1 MTRSVR
7 QFINGKI
14 TPPTFRRKMQR
25 LREQYPEFV
34 RDTEPSFWATA
45 MCSSMKPL
53 SPFSR
58 SSGSDQE
65 EFRSDPEL
73 SCVIA
78 ADDAL

>member
-14 TPPTFRRKMQR
+14 TAPTFRRKLQR

-34 RDTEPSFWATA
+34 REYRASFMATA

-53 SPFSR
+53 SPF
-58 SSGSDQE
+58 
-65 EFRSDPEL
+65 
-73 SCVIA
+73 
-78 ADDAL
+78 